1 MAKTSFI
8 FSTYLDLPTNASDP
22 SSPQTNYIRLYNK
35 NGVLYQLSTS
45 GILTPVIY
53 PILNPAP
60 TSNILT
66 ATGGTIT
73 TSGNYKI
80 HTFTTS
86 GTFTITSGFG
96 PVQYLIVGGGG
107 GGGGP
112 NVCSGSGGGGGGA
125 VLYGTQIMNTGNYS
139 VVIGAGGAQATNG
152 SNSIVSGIGVAIG
165 GGSGGT
171 NGQAGFDGGSGGG
184 AGAGADGSG
193 DDGEF

>member
-86 GTFTITSGFG
+86 GTDRKSTR
-96 PVQYLIVGGGG
+96 L
-107 GGGGP
+107 
-112 NVCSGSGGGGGGA
+112 
-125 VLYGTQIMNTGNYS
+125 
-139 VVIGAGGAQATNG
+139 
-152 SNSIVSGIGVAIG
+152 NSSH
-165 GGSGGT
+165 
-171 NGQAGFDGGSGGG
+171 
-184 AGAGADGSG
+184 
-193 DDGEF
+193 